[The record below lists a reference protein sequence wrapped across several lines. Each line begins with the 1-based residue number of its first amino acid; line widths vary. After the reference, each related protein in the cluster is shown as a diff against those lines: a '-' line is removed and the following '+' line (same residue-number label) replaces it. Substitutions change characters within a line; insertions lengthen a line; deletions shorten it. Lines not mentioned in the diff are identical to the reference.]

1 MTYRDLAEGKIHN
14 HFKKYLIKM
23 IYFKNTDESGKCR
36 RVQTRVDEC
45 KRMYRVIRQV

>member
-1 MTYRDLAEGKIHN
+1 
-14 HFKKYLIKM
+14 M
-23 IYFKNTDESGKCR
+23 IYFENTDESGECR